1 MSSRGYFSS
10 FVLVVATNAIRVR
23 PNYIYR
29 KVHGRYNY
37 LPRSEAAR
45 ENDEKPRS
53 SAAPRDKSQIDDRTV
68 EGLAV

>member
-1 MSSRGYFSS
+1 MSSPGRF
-10 FVLVVATNAIRVR
+10 LLRLRHAANAIRVR

-37 LPRSEAAR
+37 LPRSGAAR

-53 SAAPRDKSQIDDRTV
+53 SAAPRDKSQIDDRIV
-68 EGLAV
+68 EGFAA